1 MVFKPGQSG
10 NPEGRRAGSRLNRNM
25 GDRLYVRAMQNEN
38 DPLEFLTAVMTS
50 PAANPTLRV
59 HAAAILMPFKYSRST
74 VRPISKSVE
83 IPVPTTIEQ
92 ANENIATI
100 GALAAAKYIGLDE
113 ANDLIGY
120 QKAYIEARA
129 TTDIEERLVAVEN
142 ALRERAPIVEVTVDS
157 DLPAL
162 PGTSIEM
169 PKTLTAASDNMPK
182 GVERD
187 ANPWSALP
195 DRDKPG
201 Q

>member
-1 MVFKPGQSG
+1 VYRPD
-10 NPEGRRAGSRLNRNM
+10 A
-25 GDRLYVRAMQNEN
+25 GDRLYLRAMHDEK
-38 DPLEFLTAVMTS
+38 DPLEFLTAVMES
-50 PAANPTLRV
+50 PAALPALRV
-59 HAAAILMPFKYSRST
+59 HAAAILMPFKYGRVT
-74 VRPISKSVE
+74 TRHISKPVE
-83 IPVPTTIEQ
+83 IPAPQSIEQ

-142 ALRERAPIVEVTVDS
+142 ALRERAPIVEVKVDS
-157 DLPAL
+157 DLPTL
-162 PGTSIEM
+162 PGTDVVM

-187 ANPWSALP
+187 ANPWSSLP

-201 Q
+201 E